1 MDEPISVI
9 RFPVPIHRAK
19 FHLRFG
25 AVLTDVGIACLD
37 LKYAVS
43 SGRAKMLTL
52 VPGVDT
58 SAVIALNQAMMAV
71 GGRGGIGMI
80 DIASNASSFD
90 LRVQPAVPRSR
101 NVTCIDWSNDPNILA
116 SGSAAGTV
124 QLWDIRASVSPV
136 SHAASGINYDIN
148 LLKFNRYSSEYV
160 VGISQGDVVTT
171 WDYRSTKY
179 PVKQTVLSGKSN
191 VISFDFVSS
200 SNDVVAVLDS
210 GDLVR
215 CGSTFDRIFSDCHNV
230 ASLPAAMGGSLLALA
245 CDGLVNLV
253 DSVSYEVL
261 ENLKTGTRVES
272 IGYLDEVSVI
282 CLQTGD
288 ALILYGIEEFASKWS
303 CDTSQLMASE
313 SSPRIA
319 PVPSLLSNTGFS
331 DQSSTEE
338 MKAARLALTRIAR
351 RLRRMYLEAE
361 VEEAMLEV
369 AIPLEPSSIVQQGD
383 GDEIADAKLKLKVAL
398 RIEFGDSFFLN
409 EETADLNQPRA
420 PTICWELW
428 WAQQSPFLS
437 EGVASLPDPNLIQQE
452 YLSHLALSDI
462 LGGQP
467 GRVALAFK
475 KLKSYL
481 ASLEDEVMASS
492 SRAANSETIST
503 PTASSINTSAASS
516 LIVEEDQQVPFP
528 PTCGVCWS
536 PRGDLFRFHSLKGMS
551 PWPSHREKLTMASF
565 SRLKEEND
573 RLNLEELNSA
583 ATGKRNLLSDSGALA
598 SIKLN
603 VFTAFVEPLNEDADD
618 DFLDSEFHRHVT
630 TDQCVQFLP
639 ATVFEESVEDHWFAS
654 LAPVI
659 RMSGKRSDI
668 AADLFQHL
676 HAHHLALP
684 GDAHQHHAAEMVSE
698 VWQVLIE
705 LFKAEEADPESFK
718 SSALK
723 LVVEDILQTKLRL
736 LYQQEQT
743 QTIAVIGG
751 LLLGVG
757 PAKSAIRI
765 TDESLLQSVYLLVH
779 DHAVLFQ
786 RLGCFHPSRVL
797 EKVQQRTR
805 QQLPLLLDSD
815 AALVHTSAARQKF
828 KPPCAVCSFTVHGIG
843 QYCSSCGHGGHLK
856 HMSEFFNKGKTQCPV
871 SSCVC
876 CCPELVALRQ
886 PQLAS
891 VVSPVA
897 STFISS

>member
-1 MDEPISVI
+1 MDEPLSVI
-9 RFPVPIHRAK
+9 RFPFPIHRSS

-43 SGRAKMLTL
+43 SGRAKILTL
-52 VPGVDT
+52 VPAVDT
-58 SAVIALNQAMMAV
+58 SAVIALNHAMMAI

-80 DIASNASSFD
+80 DIASNASFD
-90 LRVQPAVPRSR
+90 LRVQPAIPRSR
-101 NVTCIDWSNDPNILA
+101 NVTSIDWSNDPNILA

-136 SHAASGINYDIN
+136 SHGASGINYDID

-160 VGISQGDVVTT
+160 LAISQGDVLTT

-179 PVKQTVLSGKSN
+179 PVKQSVLSGKSN
-191 VISFDFVSS
+191 VISFDFVST
-200 SNDVVAVLDS
+200 SNDVVAVTDS
-210 GDLVR
+210 GDVVR
-215 CGSTFDRIFSDCHNV
+215 CGSNFDRIFSDAHHV
-230 ASLPAAMGGSLLALA
+230 ASLPSITGGSLLAVA
-245 CDGLVNLV
+245 FDGHVNLV
-253 DSVSYEVL
+253 DSVSCEVL
-261 ENLKTGTRVES
+261 ETIKAGTRVDS
-272 IGYLDEVSVI
+272 IGYLDEVSVL
-282 CLQTGD
+282 CLQAGD
-288 ALILYGIEEFASKWS
+288 ASILHGIEEFATKWS
-303 CDTSQLMASE
+303 SDTSQLMASE

-319 PVPSLLSNTGFS
+319 PVPSVLSNTGFS

-338 MKAARLALTRIAR
+338 IKAARLALTRIAR
-351 RLRRMYLEAE
+351 RLRRMYLQAE
-361 VEEAMLEV
+361 VEETTLEV
-369 AIPLEPSSIVQQGD
+369 TIPLEPSSLVQPGHEDQ
-383 GDEIADAKLKLKVAL
+383 IADAKLKLKIAL

-409 EETADLNQPRA
+409 EEIADLNQPPT
-420 PTICWELW
+420 PTISWELW

-452 YLSHLALSDI
+452 YLSQLALSDI
-462 LGGQP
+462 LGEQTET
-467 GRVALAFK
+467 VAIAFT
-475 KLKSYL
+475 KLKSYI
-481 ASLEDEVMASS
+481 ASLEEEVIAYS
-492 SRAANSETIST
+492 SRAVSETIST
-503 PTASSINTSAASS
+503 PTASSVNTSSGASS
-516 LIVEEDQQVPFP
+516 MIVEEDQQVPFP

-565 SRLKEEND
+565 SRLKEETD
-573 RLNLEELNSA
+573 RLNLQELNSA
-583 ATGKRNLLSDSGALA
+583 VTGKRNQLSESGAQA

-603 VFTAFVEPLNEDADD
+603 EFSAFVEPLNEDADD
-618 DFLDSEFHRHVT
+618 DFLDSEFHRRVT

-639 ATVFEESVEDHWFAS
+639 AKVFEESVEDHWFAS

-659 RMSGKRSDI
+659 RMSGKRSEI
-668 AADLFQHL
+668 AAHLFHHL
-676 HAHHLALP
+676 HGHHLASP
-684 GDAHQHHAAEMVSE
+684 GDARQHHSAEMVSE

-705 LFKAEEADPESFK
+705 LFKAEEADPGSFK

-723 LVVEDILQTKLRL
+723 LVVEDVIQTKLRM
-736 LYQQEQT
+736 LYEQEQT
-743 QTIAVIGG
+743 QTIAVIAG

-765 TDESLLQSVYLLVH
+765 TDEGLLQSVYLLAH

-797 EKVQQRTR
+797 EKVQQRTQ
-805 QQLPLLLDSD
+805 QQLPLLLDSG
-815 AALVHTSAARQKF
+815 AALLHTSAARLKL
-828 KPPCAVCSFTVHGIG
+828 KPSCAVCSFTVHGIG
-843 QYCSSCGHGGHLK
+843 QFCSSCGHGGHLK
-856 HMSEFFNKGKTQCPV
+856 HMSDFFNNGKTQCPV
-871 SSCVC
+871 TSCVC
-876 CCPELVALRQ
+876 SCAELVALRQ